1 MIKENK
7 KYTNSHNNNGD
18 YMKSYIKDN
27 IIYIYI
33 LFFLT
38 ISYLSIFET
47 SRYLSPT
54 LGILYYKQIIWY
66 LIGLIIIFII
76 KRININMIYKFSIFL
91 YIINIILLIGLFFF
105 GSEINNSKAWY
116 NIFGFSFQPSEFM
129 KISLILLDAEII
141 NKYYKK
147 KDKISK
153 KEEIKIIIILFLLFT
168 IPSILTFLE
177 PDTGSVIGYFIITIS
192 MIYIS
197 NIDKKWLLGLFISFL
212 IILFIFLYIYFN
224 YQDLFINIFGSSFF
238 YRIDR
243 IINWQ
248 SKSGLQLNNSLIAI
262 GSSGLTGN
270 NYIPIYYPELE
281 TDFIFTSFTSTYGFI
296 GGLLLIILSFSFDLY
311 VLNLIKKEPNKQNKY
326 VLFGISMLFLYQQ
339 IQSIGMTLGIL
350 PITGITLPL
359 ISYGG
364 SSLISYLILTGL
376 IINITKKK
384 KC

>member
-1 MIKENK
+1 
-7 KYTNSHNNNGD
+7 
-18 YMKSYIKDN
+18 MKSYIKDN

-311 VLNLIKKEPNKQNKY
+311 ILNLIKKEPNKQNKY

-364 SSLISYLILTGL
+364 SSLISYLILTGI